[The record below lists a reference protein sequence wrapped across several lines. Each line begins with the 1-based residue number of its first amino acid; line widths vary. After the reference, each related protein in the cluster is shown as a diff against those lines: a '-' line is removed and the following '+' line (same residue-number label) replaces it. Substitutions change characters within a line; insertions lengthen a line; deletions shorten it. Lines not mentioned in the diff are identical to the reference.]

1 MPAPV
6 QASWLG
12 YFASTGVA
20 AIDYFVADPRS
31 LPETEELHF
40 NEKIWRLPRTRLC
53 FTPPD
58 VNKPVS
64 PLPALKNGHITFACI
79 NNLTKINDSVIA
91 LWARILNSLAQS
103 RLFLKADQ
111 LDNLTARQDIA
122 DRFAAHGIAGSRLIL
137 EGASPRSQY
146 LDAYSRVDLALDPFP
161 FNGGTTS
168 ADTDD
173 YVARAVAHTSDLQR
187 LAALRNG
194 LRQQVLGSPLFNT
207 TGFAE
212 DFEAALRGMWTQWCK
227 QQLGRESALTRR
239 SRVIS

>member
-1 MPAPV
+1 M
-6 QASWLG
+6 
-12 YFASTGVA
+12 
-20 AIDYFVADPRS
+20 
-31 LPETEELHF
+31 
-40 NEKIWRLPRTRLC
+40 
-53 FTPPD
+53 
-58 VNKPVS
+58 
-64 PLPALKNGHITFACI
+64 
-79 NNLTKINDSVIA
+79 
-91 LWARILNSLAQS
+91 
-103 RLFLKADQ
+103 FLKADQ

-122 DRFAAHGIAGSRLIL
+122 ARFAAHGIAGSRLIL

-146 LDAYSRVDLALDPFP
+146 LDAYSRVDIALAPFP

-168 ADTDD
+168 AESLWMGVPVLTLAGNRCISRQGSGLLLNAGLPQWIGADTDD
-173 YVARAVAHTSDLQR
+173 YVARAVAHASDLQR